1 MWAQSTVALVCA
13 LLASPTLGRH
23 EEYNED
29 LVLRPLP
36 DGKLLARFAFTT
48 LLAGAVPRAPASLED
63 EDISQHYT
71 LFPLALGQI
80 LREYAVTELHL
91 SLNAGKWDY
100 DRWGYPEEPGVG
112 TGAELWAWM
121 GDGASSSIDARWK
134 GTQNALAG
142 LFCASLGA
150 MDNQRTTSPTR
161 AFPPAGQLPRLH
173 SPHRHALRHA
183 TLPAE
188 HVCTENLTPFLKLLP
203 CPARAG
209 AAALLDPHRVFDAD
223 WHGLGMHV
231 RWRAG
236 VGIELSLT
244 VQAVFDPVR
253 GARDGKR
260 DWSLRSIFDRG
271 IPRACPVATTSQV
284 RVDLPP
290 ADSGFEL
297 SPEPSRIEHGQA
309 IFDIMDTTQDL
320 DVAMKWPQE
329 PKFAYRALPPTID
342 TSTPLT
348 TSAAFDLHHNPRIPF
363 SFLRTL
369 KGASQ
374 DQGTLALTVRNHDST
389 LPLDVLYLETMP
401 WHVEFY
407 LHTMRTTCDAIPCDA
422 LSNLTYTPPVPH
434 TSPALLQ
441 AMLTIPPHATLRLT
455 LEARKAF
462 LRYTEHPPDAQRG
475 WDLPPAVLIPISPL
489 HTSQSQPQSQTDKAE
504 IERGWGGRRRVY
516 TPVLLVDLATPD
528 FSMPY
533 NVIIMSC
540 TLVALIFGSIFNIL
554 TRRFALVKVVD
565 SEPEEK
571 ESAEEVDA
579 GAGAQ

>member
-1 MWAQSTVALVCA
+1 MWARGITALVCA
-13 LLASPTLGRH
+13 LLVSPTSGRH
-23 EEYNED
+23 EEYDED

-71 LFPLALGQI
+71 VFPLALGQI
-80 LREYAVTELHL
+80 LRQYAVTELHM
-91 SLNAGKWDY
+91 SLNAGKWNY

-121 GDGASSSIDARWK
+121 GDGASSSIDERWQ

-161 AFPPAGQLPRLH
+161 AFPPAGQLPRL
-173 SPHRHALRHA
+173 PTPYRHALRHA

-236 VGIELSLT
+236 VGIELALT

-253 GARDGKR
+253 AAYDGKR
-260 DWSLRSIFDRG
+260 DWSLRSLFNRD
-271 IPRACPVATTSQV
+271 IPRACPVAATSQV
-284 RVDLPP
+284 RVNHPP

-297 SPEPSRIEHGQA
+297 SPEPSRVEDGQA
-309 IFDIMDTTQDL
+309 IFDITNTTQDL

-329 PKFAYRALPPTID
+329 PKFAY
-342 TSTPLT
+342 PL
-348 TSAAFDLHHNPRIPF
+348 DLRDNPQIPF

-374 DQGTLALTVRNHDST
+374 DQGTLALTVRNHDAT
-389 LPLDVLYLETMP
+389 LPLELLYLETMP

-407 LHTMRTTCDAIPCDA
+407 LHTMRSTCDGVPCDA

-441 AMLTIPPHATLRLT
+441 ALLTIPPHSTLRLT
-455 LEARKAF
+455 FEARKAF

-475 WDLPPAVLIPISPL
+475 WDLPPAVLIPLSPPHALQSPL
-489 HTSQSQPQSQTDKAE
+489 QPQSAGGKAE

-540 TLVALIFGSIFNIL
+540 TLVALVFGSIFNIL
-554 TRRFALVKVVD
+554 TRRFALVKVVED
-565 SEPEEK
+565 SGSEKEEK
-571 ESAEEVDA
+571 EKAVDVDA
-579 GAGAQ
+579 GVQ